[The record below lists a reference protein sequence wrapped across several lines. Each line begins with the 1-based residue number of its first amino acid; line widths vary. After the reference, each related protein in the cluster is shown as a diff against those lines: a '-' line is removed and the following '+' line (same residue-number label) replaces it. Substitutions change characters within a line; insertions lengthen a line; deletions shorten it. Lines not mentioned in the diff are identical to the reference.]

1 MYATTLENIV
11 LQTDNGQPTVYSLV
25 NPHLPNP
32 FTVQTSLDVQRG
44 LGGSWMAEVGY
55 FRTDG
60 RDFPLQ
66 LPLAESFN
74 RQTGVFP
81 SPLFGQ
87 STGYYMTSQQTMV
100 YNALQASVRK
110 RYSHNLMLEFHYTLS
125 RGWGDQGGTL
135 NSAFTNSDI
144 FVTQSFF
151 QPFLDREPLSQE
163 ARHRIAAN
171 GVYQIPWFQASNRVL
186 KQVFSGWQVS
196 SSLTGN
202 TGFPL
207 SVQQPSGIQYSR
219 PDFVG
224 GDPVLA
230 NYGQTRHYLN
240 PASFVAVPV
249 YPTTNATI
257 RPGTANPADV
267 RGPGLI
273 AVNASIGRKFNLY
286 HEKVSLEIRSDWLN
300 FLNHV
305 NYNAPN
311 LTFGSPTF
319 GALTSDV
326 GPRSG
331 QMNARFSF

>member
-1 MYATTLENIV
+1 MVEA
-11 LQTDNGQPTVYSLV
+11 
-25 NPHLPNP
+25 
-32 FTVQTSLDVQRG
+32 
-44 LGGSWMAEVGY
+44 GY

-74 RQTGVFP
+74 RQTGAFP
-81 SPLFGQ
+81 SPLLGQ
-87 STGYYMTSQQTMV
+87 STGYYLTSQQTMV

-110 RYSHNLMLEFHYTLS
+110 RYSHHLLVEFHYTLS

-151 QPFLDREPLSQE
+151 TPFSDREPLSQE

-171 GVYQIPWFQASNRVL
+171 GLYQIPWFTNSNRFV
-186 KQVFSGWQVS
+186 KQIFSGWQVS

-202 TGFPL
+202 TGLPL
-207 SVQQPSGIQYSR
+207 SVQQASGIQYSR

-224 GDPVLA
+224 GDPVLP
-230 NYGQTRHYLN
+230 NFGQTRRYLN
-240 PASFVAVPV
+240 PASFAAVPV

-257 RPGTANPADV
+257 RPGTANPCRRARTWAHSGQCLD
-267 RGPGLI
+267 R
-273 AVNASIGRKFNLY
+273 
-286 HEKVSLEIRSDWLN
+286 EKVQSLSRESYPGNPERLAECPEPRELQRSKPDLWL
-300 FLNHV
+300 
-305 NYNAPN
+305 AN
-311 LTFGSPTF
+311 LRRW
-319 GALTSDV
+319 LTSDAA

-331 QMNARFSF
+331 QMAARLSFLRLSFENRMSHSDEAARRWCIEIGPD